1 VTNFFSNS
9 SSRWHSLW
17 RVVGQWPPPRRW
29 GDRSNRNG
37 FGGKLWRATLPVL
50 WLIAPISEVVSS
62 HHSTAKLVLVGLGVV
77 AFVLVYILGSLGG
90 LLKPIPGLVVLIVF
104 GVLLTLLG
112 APTFSILFI
121 YAGAAAGV
129 RLGRWA
135 PAGVAACTVLT
146 GALSLAAGASP
157 EYSLSMAAVTISI
170 GAMMVAFGRLI
181 AANIELERARH
192 ELARL
197 AVADERLRFSRDLHD
212 LLGHSLSVIALKAE
226 LAGRLLGTTKPAD
239 VASAA
244 IHVDEL
250 EGVTRQALLEVREAV
265 SGYRRPILK
274 VELDGARMALEAAG
288 IEPRLEQTCC
298 ELPAEVEALL
308 AWTVREGTINVIRH
322 SGASTCRVLIDPGL
336 TAASVEVID
345 DGHGLGSVTS
355 GSDGCGLDGL
365 RERAEHMAGRME
377 TGPGPHGGFRL
388 RVTVP
393 MQAAGAS
400 A

>member
-1 VTNFFSNS
+1 VTDSDGS
-9 SSRWHSLW
+9 ASRWRSVW
-17 RVVGQWPPPRRW
+17 RVLGQWPPPRRF
-29 GDRSNRNG
+29 GDPSSRNG
-37 FGGKLWRATLPVL
+37 FGGKLWRASLPIL

-62 HHSTAKLVLVGLGVV
+62 HHSTTKLVLVGVGVA

-121 YAGAAAGV
+121 YAGAASGV

-135 PAGVAACTVLT
+135 PAGVALCTVLT
-146 GALSLAAGASP
+146 GALSAAAGASL
-157 EYSLSMAAVTISI
+157 EYSLSMAAVTVSI

-181 AANIELERARH
+181 AANIELECARH
-192 ELARL
+192 DLARL

-226 LAGRLLGTTKPAD
+226 LAGRLLG
-239 VASAA
+239 ASDQVEVESAVT
-244 IHVDEL
+244 HVTEL
-250 EGVTRQALLEVREAV
+250 EGVARQALLEVREAV
-265 SGYRRPILK
+265 SGYRRPVLD
-274 VELDGARMALEAAG
+274 VELNGARMALEAAG
-288 IEPRLEQTCC
+288 IEPRLQDACVD
-298 ELPAEVEALL
+298 LPVEVEALL

-322 SGASTCRVLIDPGL
+322 SGATTCRVLIDPGSE
-336 TAASVEVID
+336 AASVEVID
-345 DGHGLGSVTS
+345 DGHGPGSAQTGS
-355 GSDGCGLDGL
+355 GGCGLDGL
-365 RERAEHMAGRME
+365 RERAERLAGRME

-393 MQAAGAS
+393 MQATGAS